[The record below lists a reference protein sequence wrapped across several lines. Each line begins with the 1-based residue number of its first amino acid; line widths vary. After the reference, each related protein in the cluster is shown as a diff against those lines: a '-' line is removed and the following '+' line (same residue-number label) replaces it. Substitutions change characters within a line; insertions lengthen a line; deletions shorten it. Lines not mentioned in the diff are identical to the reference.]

1 MYSMVGI
8 YLVVSAF
15 FGGLINLGKLELV
28 FTALFQTF
36 GPIGII
42 LLLLGVLVLLIPQA
56 RRFIGSLI

>member
-1 MYSMVGI
+1 METLSLMFAMY
-8 YLVVSAF
+8 

-42 LLLLGVLVLLIPQA
+42 LLLLGILVLLIPQS
-56 RRFIGSLI
+56 RRFIGSLL